1 MLVKRKNHMYTSKRK
16 MIHGHGYVQDT
27 LKSFG
32 SYIAQNKDLLA
43 KPLLGAAGELGAF
56 ALTEGGKALIRKL
69 AAASAEKNN
78 SSSSSR
84 EVHDNKMSPESRKI
98 INSIITGSGIKKI

>member
-1 MLVKRKNHMYTSKRK
+1 MLVKRKNHIYTSKRK
-16 MIHGHGYVQDT
+16 MIHGRGYVQDT

-78 SSSSSR
+78 SSSSG
-84 EVHDNKMSPESRKI
+84 EVYDNKMSPESRKI
-98 INSIITGSGIKKI
+98 ISSIITGSGIKKI